1 MRIVV
6 LSDGLTG
13 SLVSL
18 TIRKQ
23 HPGHEF
29 LLINVGEGFG
39 KAPSLPFCESAV
51 PDCHRW
57 LLEPLIARRWSSFYL
72 SMPEGPTLIAGT
84 VSLLAP
90 EQIHAELFDSLGPGQ
105 FVSTGKIAEVG
116 ASHVV
121 MENGQRID
129 AELLIDTRARKNS
142 KSLEAGGTEIIAR
155 DYSLDQPHGLDV
167 PVLRDATLTPPHFG
181 RFLQYIPL
189 SKNLL
194 RVSYVRPEQ
203 EQEPDGTEIL
213 PFDSNGIRLV
223 GENRTYVSPRFHAE
237 NGLNSSNPEQ
247 PLPAYLDG
255 MVVSAFRTSA
265 WDAVAR
271 L

>member
-23 HPGHEF
+23 HPCHEF

-39 KAPSLPFCESAV
+39 KAPTLPFCESAV

-57 LLEPLIARRWSSFYL
+57 LLEPLIARRWSGFYL
-72 SMPEGPTLIAGT
+72 SVPEGPTLIAGT

-90 EQIHAELFDSLGPGQ
+90 EQIHAELFESLGPGQ
-105 FVSTGKIAEVG
+105 FASTGKIAEVG
-116 ASHVV
+116 ATHVV
-121 MENGQRID
+121 LGDGQRID
-129 AELLIDTRARKNS
+129 AELLIDTRARKNTE
-142 KSLEAGGTEIIAR
+142 SLEAGGTEIIIR
-155 DYSLDQPHGLDV
+155 DYLLDQPHGLDV

-189 SKNLL
+189 SENLL
-194 RVSYVRPEQ
+194 RVSYVRPELDQ
-203 EQEPDGTEIL
+203 EADGAKLL
-213 PFDSNGIRLV
+213 PIESTGIRLV
-223 GENRTYVSPRFHAE
+223 GENRTYVSPRY
-237 NGLNSSNPEQ
+237 GLNSSEPEQ

-265 WDAVAR
+265 WDAIAR